1 MTINRLDFHDRWLT
15 DPTLDVTTTPAVMI
29 GYHKQT
35 DTTIIPQSLPSLHR
49 RSSPQPETRTLPPK
63 VIHHQAITKFQD
75 VLRHVH
81 TEEELQKLTADI
93 DRLM

>member
-1 MTINRLDFHDRWLT
+1 MISHN
-15 DPTLDVTTTPAVMI
+15 TP
-29 GYHKQT
+29 T
-35 DTTIIPQSLPSLHR
+35 DTTTIVPRLLPSLHR
-49 RSSPQPETRTLPPK
+49 LSSPQPDMRTLPPK

-81 TEEELQKLTADI
+81 TEEELQRLTLDI